1 MIPSGARQ
9 RQTRIRQ
16 RLQRSRGAQILCC
29 VAGLLLLVSQ
39 ASPARHQLLKRRRL
53 GEDSAL
59 SAALNGL
66 PVSPSASSGI
76 SGVNVYGLDNS
87 LLAALQGNNTSD
99 MNSTHQPFNRSQSP
113 IGAPASQPTKA
124 APVIQAQFASSQS
137 LNTSI
142 GPAMAPQGMA
152 ALPHSN
158 VTPLDPLLAAALE
171 NQGRVSAPAIA
182 PRAPYGKSAPAVAPA
197 SIPSLD
203 AAPPSVSPAPEPSA
217 ASTPQQVR
225 PCNIAARCT
234 PVEHRTD
241 HCSINWLLVRV
252 ICDNPWAAMPQLSLS
267 PLQQVRRP

>member
-16 RLQRSRGAQILCC
+16 RLRQSRGAQILCC
-29 VAGLLLLVSQ
+29 VAGLLILVSQ
-39 ASPARHQLLKRRRL
+39 VSPARHQLLKRRRL

-66 PVSPSASSGI
+66 PVSPSASSGM

-99 MNSTHQPFNRSQSP
+99 INSTHQPFNSSQSP
-113 IGAPASQPTKA
+113 VGAPASQPTKA

-171 NQGRVSAPAIA
+171 NQGRMSAPAIA
-182 PRAPYGKSAPAVAPA
+182 PRAPYGKSAPVAPA
-197 SIPSLD
+197 SIPSLA
-203 AAPPSVSPAPEPSA
+203 AAPPSVPPAPEPSA
-217 ASTPQQVR
+217 ASTSQQVR
-225 PCNIAARCT
+225 PCNIAAHCT
-234 PVEHRTD
+234 PVEHFLT
-241 HCSINWLLVRV
+241 SEAYWLLVTV
-252 ICDNPWAAMPQLSLS
+252 IGDNCLGQQCLSC
-267 PLQQVRRP
+267 P